1 MTATATGPVHEHDE
15 DDDVKRRAPRGID
28 RFVGRRIAEF
38 RVARG
43 LTQEQLA
50 QLLDRS
56 MNDIQRLEHGSRANA
71 TVLWRVAQTLGCE
84 VSDLFQGARPD
95 DDRPADEPPTRGE
108 RITLEISR
116 AVGRIASADAKY
128 ALLELARAIADGEQ
142 RGTLNLAELTDQLAG
157 SALSAPARR
166 RQAGGR

>member
-28 RFVGRRIAEF
+28 RYVGRRIAEF

-50 QLLDRS
+50 QLVDRS

-71 TVLWRVAQTLGCE
+71 TVLWRVAQALGCE

-95 DDRPADEPPTRGE
+95 DDLPADEPQARGE
-108 RITLEISR
+108 RIMLEIGR
-116 AVGRIASADAKY
+116 AVGRINSPEAKH

-142 RGTLNLAELTDQLAG
+142 RGTLNLADLSEQLG
-157 SALSAPARR
+157 STLAAPARR